1 MKRSILPIVVLF
13 LIASCGGVKRTQEAL
28 NTGNYLQ
35 AINTSVRE
43 LAENKTKKS
52 KQTYV
57 LLLEEAYAKFLE
69 RELSDIRFLRK
80 DGNPAHLGDIYQ
92 KYTEIRE
99 VQNRI
104 RPLLPLPIYDQNRE
118 AQFEFPNYD
127 RELIAAKEELSAYLY
142 ENASALLEQATQK
155 WEFRKVY
162 EDFQYLNE
170 INPGYADTKAQMDY
184 AYQNGLDYVK
194 VKMINDSQMIIPQR
208 LEADLLNFNTYGL
221 NDLWTAYHTNPV
233 EDIDY
238 DYEMQLSFRNID
250 ISPEQVSERQFIQ
263 ERQVKD
269 GTQVLLDEDGNAV
282 RDSLGNRIE
291 VDRFTTVRCNF
302 YEFTQQKIAQVVG
315 NVNFVDLRTRQPVNS
330 YPLTSEFVFRHIYAN
345 YDGDRR
351 AIDNDLVALLDL
363 AAVPFPTDE
372 EMVFHAGEDLKS
384 RLKNILNRQ
393 QFNR

>member
-1 MKRSILPIVVLF
+1 MKRSILPLVVLF

-57 LLLEEAYAKFLE
+57 LVLEEAYAKFLE

-92 KYTEIRE
+92 KYTEIRD

-118 AQFEFPNYD
+118 ARFKFPNYD
-127 RELIAAKEELSAYLY
+127 RELIAAKEELSAFLY
-142 ENASALLEQATQK
+142 ENASALLERATEK
-155 WEFRKVY
+155 YEFRKAY
-162 EDFQYLNE
+162 EDFRYLNE
-170 INPGYADTKAQMDY
+170 INPGYADTKQQMDW
-184 AYQNGLDYVK
+184 AYQNGLDYVR
-194 VKMINDSQMIIPQR
+194 VKMINDSQQIIPER

-221 NDLWTAYHTNPV
+221 NDLWTTYHTNPV
-233 EDIDY
+233 QDIDY

-250 ISPEQVSERQFIQ
+250 ISPEQISERQLIQ
-263 ERQVKD
+263 ERQIPD

-291 VDRFTTVRCNF
+291 VDRFRTVRCNF
-302 YEFTQQKIAQVVG
+302 YEFTQQKMAQVVG

-330 YPLTSEFVFRHIYAN
+330 YPLTSEFVFRHVYAN

-372 EMVFHAGEDLKS
+372 EMVYHAGEDLKS
-384 RLKNILNRQ
+384 RLKNILKRQ
-393 QFNR
+393 QFN

>member
-1 MKRSILPIVVLF
+1 MKRSILPLVVLF

-57 LLLEEAYAKFLE
+57 LVLEEAYAKFLE

-92 KYTEIRE
+92 KYTEIRD

-118 AQFEFPNYD
+118 ARFKFPNYD
-127 RELIAAKEELSAYLY
+127 RELIAAKEELSAFLY
-142 ENASALLEQATQK
+142 ENASALLERATEK
-155 WEFRKVY
+155 YEFRKAY
-162 EDFQYLNE
+162 EDFRYLNE
-170 INPGYADTKAQMDY
+170 INPGYADTKQQMDW
-184 AYQNGLDYVK
+184 AYQNGLDYVR
-194 VKMINDSQMIIPQR
+194 VKMINDSQQIIPER

-221 NDLWTAYHTNPV
+221 NDLWTTYHTNPV
-233 EDIDY
+233 QDIDY

-250 ISPEQVSERQFIQ
+250 ISPEQISERQLIQ
-263 ERQVKD
+263 ERQIPD

-291 VDRFTTVRCNF
+291 VDRFRTVRCNF
-302 YEFTQQKIAQVVG
+302 YEFTQPDVYFRVG
-315 NVNFVDLRTRQPVNS
+315 D
-330 YPLTSEFVFRHIYAN
+330 
-345 YDGDRR
+345 
-351 AIDNDLVALLDL
+351 
-363 AAVPFPTDE
+363 
-372 EMVFHAGEDLKS
+372 
-384 RLKNILNRQ
+384 
-393 QFNR
+393 

>member
-1 MKRSILPIVVLF
+1 MKRSILPLVVLF

-57 LLLEEAYAKFLE
+57 LVLEEAYAKFLE

-92 KYTEIRE
+92 KYTEIRD

-118 AQFEFPNYD
+118 ARFKFPNYD
-127 RELIAAKEELSAYLY
+127 RELIAAKEELSAFLY
-142 ENASALLEQATQK
+142 ENASALLERATDK
-155 WEFRKVY
+155 WEYRKAY
-162 EDFQYLNE
+162 EDFRYLNE
-170 INPGYADTKAQMDY
+170 INPGYADTKQQMDW
-184 AYQNGLDYVK
+184 AYQNGLDYVR
-194 VKMINDSQMIIPQR
+194 VKMINDSQQIIPER

-221 NDLWTAYHTNPV
+221 NDLWTTYHTNPV
-233 EDIDY
+233 ADIDY

-250 ISPEQVSERQFIQ
+250 ISPEQISERQLIQ
-263 ERQVKD
+263 ERQIPD

-291 VDRFTTVRCNF
+291 VDRFRTVRCNF
-302 YEFTQQKIAQVVG
+302 YEFTQQKMAQVVG

-330 YPLTSEFVFRHIYAN
+330 YPLTSEFVFRHVYAN

-372 EMVFHAGEDLKS
+372 EMVYHAGEDLKS
-384 RLKNILNRQ
+384 RLKNILRRQ
-393 QFNR
+393 QFN